1 LLLWAQQPGD
11 IDRLMH
17 SWWSAA
23 VPQHGMQQQMLRVP
37 HCQLMWEADCGLF
50 SLLLWTS
57 LQENIYCQLLYRLDI
72 VVFTHQMLS
81 AVV

>member
-23 VPQHGMQQQMLRVP
+23 APQHGMQQQMLRVP
-37 HCQLMWEADCGLF
+37 HCQLMWEADTLF
-50 SLLLWTS
+50 IAAVDFVAR
-57 LQENIYCQLLYRLDI
+57 EQL
-72 VVFTHQMLS
+72 LS